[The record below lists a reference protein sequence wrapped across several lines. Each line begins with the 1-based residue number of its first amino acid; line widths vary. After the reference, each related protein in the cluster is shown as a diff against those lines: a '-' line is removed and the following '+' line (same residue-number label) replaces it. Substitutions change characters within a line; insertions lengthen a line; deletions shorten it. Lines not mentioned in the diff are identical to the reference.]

1 MRARWMAVSAAMLL
15 LAGLVGTNALAGGG
29 SGTMVRWDIVSIDFE
44 NGEINEGGI
53 ASATAGDGSKITIT
67 GKGTFRPREPERVTG
82 GGTYEL
88 FDKDGNAVGSGT
100 YVVTRLLHWK
110 IAPGEPPELE
120 DNIGNPENRAA
131 GLAFLKVRYSDGERG
146 VVVVNC
152 HLVGTPDSVPEGI
165 SAAKG
170 FVDYYNVELPP
181 APPGD
186 ENRTLFH
193 VKRG

>member
-1 MRARWMAVSAAMLL
+1 MRARWAVVSAAMLL
-15 LAGLVGTNALAGGG
+15 LAGLVGANALAGGG
-29 SGTMVRWDIVSIDFE
+29 GGTRVRWDIVSINFE
-44 NGEINEGGI
+44 EGTINEGGI
-53 ASATAGDGSKITIT
+53 ASARAVDGSKITMT
-67 GKGTFRPREPERVTG
+67 GKGTFRPGEPTRVTG

-88 FDKDGNAVGSGT
+88 FDKDGNAAGSGT
-100 YVVTRLLHWK
+100 YVVTRLVHWK
-110 IAPGEPPELE
+110 LAPGEPPDLE

-131 GLAFLKVRYSDGERG
+131 GLAVLKVRYSDGERG
-146 VVVVNC
+146 TLVVNC
-152 HLVGTPDSVPEGI
+152 HLNGTPDSVPEGI

-193 VKRG
+193 VRRG